1 MTFFKE
7 GNRLRVPLFF
17 LSKTHVTLGDQMRL
31 TTRFGGIAL
40 LLFLA
45 LFFDFNDFE
54 FKWSMLTGICEEVY
68 ADGKFTCGEG
78 SISIPTL
85 KLELFVDFPTLI
97 IIWAITFF
105 AVYSRKGNRIKMWE
119 EASHVV
125 KDVGELGAALTA
137 LLIFFGP
144 FNERSMSIGF
154 GIAFLCYL
162 YGLTTSI
169 FIKTYVQN
177 LKRKEQNM

>member
-1 MTFFKE
+1 
-7 GNRLRVPLFF
+7 
-17 LSKTHVTLGDQMRL
+17 
-31 TTRFGGIAL
+31 
-40 LLFLA
+40 
-45 LFFDFNDFE
+45 
-54 FKWSMLTGICEEVY
+54 
-68 ADGKFTCGEG
+68 
-78 SISIPTL
+78 
-85 KLELFVDFPTLI
+85 
-97 IIWAITFF
+97 
-105 AVYSRKGNRIKMWE
+105 MWE

-154 GIAFLCYL
+154 GTAFLCYL

>member
-1 MTFFKE
+1 
-7 GNRLRVPLFF
+7 
-17 LSKTHVTLGDQMRL
+17 MRL

-68 ADGKFTCGEG
+68 GDGKFTCGEG

-105 AVYSRKGNRIKMWE
+105 AVYSRKGNR
-119 EASHVV
+119 H
-125 KDVGELGAALTA
+125 
-137 LLIFFGP
+137 
-144 FNERSMSIGF
+144 
-154 GIAFLCYL
+154 
-162 YGLTTSI
+162 
-169 FIKTYVQN
+169 
-177 LKRKEQNM
+177 

>member
-1 MTFFKE
+1 
-7 GNRLRVPLFF
+7 
-17 LSKTHVTLGDQMRL
+17 MRL

-40 LLFLA
+40 LMFIA
-45 LFFDFNDFE
+45 LFFDFSDFE
-54 FKWSMLTGICEEVY
+54 FKWDMLTGVCEEVY
-68 ADGKFTCGEG
+68 VDGKFTCGEG
-78 SISIPTL
+78 SISIPNL

-97 IIWAITFF
+97 IIWGITFF
-105 AVYSRKGNRIKMWE
+105 AVYSRKGNRIEMWE

-137 LLIFFGP
+137 LLIFFGQ

-169 FIKTYVQN
+169 FIKTYVHN
-177 LKRKEQNM
+177 LKRKEQDMEDTRGEISVSA